1 MEPQVIGLFSKMKRV
16 EGKRFRW
23 HHGFMLLAM
32 LILVLL
38 LPWMTAA
45 KPQQQMLESYSAMAS
60 AMQEQPPDA
69 GKVQQALDAFQDRL
83 QESDAAPAT
92 KQAIAAELKGIQVTS
107 ATTAAELGQSLR
119 QPVLKSYI
127 ESERERVTHGKGF
140 IWLAN
145 LVIMAVALFLMSYFI
160 QGRALGVLIN
170 EQNFM
175 SLARFQTV
183 LWTLLILSAYGTA
196 TIVRAISGIP
206 DAMDIEMDWHIW
218 ALLGISVTSLVG
230 SPLINSTK
238 AAGKLSPDSAKAIVD
253 THVAALKAEMS
264 PYASGPDN
272 GGQVNSADAVSP
284 VSPASPVDLQQS
296 ADVVRKEITSQ
307 GLLAVK
313 EHSSLASFM
322 DLFRG
327 EDAAN
332 CQYLDL
338 AKVQMFFFTVV
349 SSFAYA
355 VALFQMFVA
364 SPAVELHAFP
374 VVSDGLVAILGI
386 SHAGYL
392 TSKAFSQARI
402 PS

>member
-16 EGKRFRW
+16 EGRRFRW

-69 GKVQQALDAFQDRL
+69 GKVQQAMDAFQDRL
-83 QESDAAPAT
+83 QASDAAPAT

-253 THVAALKAEMS
+253 THVAALKAEM
-264 PYASGPDN
+264 GPDAN
-272 GGQVNSADAVSP
+272 APDSGSPGAADNP
-284 VSPASPVDLQQS
+284 VSSVSPVDLQQS
-296 ADVVRKEITSQ
+296 ADVVRKEITSK

-327 EDAAN
+327 EDASN

-364 SPAVELHAFP
+364 SPAVELDAFP